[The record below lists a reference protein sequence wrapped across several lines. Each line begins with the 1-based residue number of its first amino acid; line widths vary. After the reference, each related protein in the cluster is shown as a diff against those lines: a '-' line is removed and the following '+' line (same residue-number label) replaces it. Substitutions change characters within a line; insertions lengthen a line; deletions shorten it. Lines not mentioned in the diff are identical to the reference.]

1 RHVGDVQETIDAAQ
15 VDERTVVGEVLDR
28 AAHDRAF
35 LQLLEQLGALGAV
48 FLPDDRTARNDDVVA
63 LLIELDDFEFEG
75 LAFEIRRIA
84 HGSHIDER
92 ARQER
97 PYEIDLDGKAA
108 LHAAIDDAFDDL
120 LLLERLFEPRPGART
135 LGLLARQTGFARAIF
150 DAVERDFDVVAD
162 ADFDLTAL
170 VLELLDRDNGFALQ
184 TGIDENDVRADIDD
198 APGQDGTWLDL
209 LGGQAFFEQ
218 LRKTFGHECF
228 RGRAATRYPLR
239 PSRRTRG
246 C

>member
-1 RHVGDVQETIDAAQ
+1 MTLNSRVLPSRYEGSRTGRTSTSEPGKNARTKSISTVKPPFTRPLMTPLTISCFSNASSSRAQ
-15 VDERTVVGEVLDR
+15 V
-28 AAHDRAF
+28 
-35 LQLLEQLGALGAV
+35 
-48 FLPDDRTARNDDVVA
+48 
-63 LLIELDDFEFEG
+63 
-75 LAFEIRRIA
+75 
-84 HGSHIDER
+84 
-92 ARQER
+92 
-97 PYEIDLDGKAA
+97 
-108 LHAAIDDAFDDL
+108 
-120 LLLERLFEPRPGART
+120 RT